1 MASNDNLTMVAQNK
15 IDELIGNQ
23 ATANMPIGTMHRSN
37 NTGYSTSSGDNYT
50 YQINSPDYVIGGGYV
65 DPQNSWG
72 DVGNAT
78 TIGSTDWSQQ
88 LARLA
93 EDPAKRKE
101 DQMLKQMPMDMTIE
115 RMKRCAGCTYAN
127 AVHCM
132 HRFKNGKTDSP
143 CPCNQRDMLVYG
155 HCPKFISMEQVEI
168 ELAAEGI
175 DDGKE

>member
-1 MASNDNLTMVAQNK
+1 MASNDNLATAAQSK
-15 IDELIGNQ
+15 IAELIGNQ
-23 ATANMPIGTMHRSN
+23 VATNVPIGTMHRSS

-50 YQINSPDYVIGGGYV
+50 YQVTSPEYVIGGGYV
-65 DPQNSWG
+65 DPQSNWG
-72 DVGNAT
+72 DVGT
-78 TIGSTDWSQQ
+78 TSIGTDWSQQ
-88 LARLA
+88 LAKLA

-132 HRFKNGKTDSP
+132 HRFKNGQADSP